1 MAGSRAFR
9 YLVVDG
15 FTETPLEGNPLAVF
29 PEAPGI
35 DGATMQR
42 IARELNLSETVFVS
56 APDRPDALARVRI
69 FTPMQELR
77 FAGHPTIGTAFV
89 LTELG
94 RVPADARS
102 IVLSEGIGPVPVR
115 LERRADPFL
124 AWLRTPSITFG
135 ETFDRE
141 TCARALGLSLSAL
154 LDTPPQIVTAG
165 NPFLFVALRD
175 PGLVDSVALDLAALE
190 RAVPP
195 TETTGHFVFAP
206 TPGGGAYSRMFAPRA
221 GIAEDPATGSGT
233 GPLAA
238 YMARHGLV
246 PLRDGER
253 FTSTQGVHMGRPSKL
268 HAILHVRAEALEYV
282 EVGGSAVRV
291 VDATLTLP
299 A

>member
-1 MAGSRAFR
+1 
-9 YLVVDG
+9 LVVDV
-15 FTETPLEGNPLAVF
+15 FTDTALQGNPLAVF
-29 PEAPGI
+29 PDAPDI

-56 APDRPDALARVRI
+56 APDGPDALASVRI

-94 RVPADARS
+94 RVPPDAQS
-102 IVLSEGIGPVPVR
+102 IVLSEGVGPVPVR

-124 AWLRTPSITFG
+124 GWLRTPPITFG
-135 ETFDRE
+135 RTFDPE
-141 TCARALGLSLSAL
+141 ACARASGLSPSVL
-154 LDTPPQIVTAG
+154 LDAPPQIVSAG

-175 PGLVDSVALDLAALE
+175 PGMVDSVALDLAALE

-206 TPGGGAYSRMFAPRA
+206 VQGGGGGSGGGAYSRMFAARA

-238 YMARHGLV
+238 YMTRYGLV
-246 PLRDGER
+246 PLRDGGQ

-268 HAILHVRAEALEYV
+268 HVILHARAGTLDFV
-282 EVGGSAVRV
+282 EVGGSAVRLI
-291 VDATLTLP
+291 DATLTLP